1 MRPPH
6 SCALKHKAKI
16 RFEVGLISDFWN
28 FHGNEIRRQVS
39 KRKTG
44 REETGMELFLIGFG
58 AGIMVS
64 IFVTLMQCAL
74 WFDERYPE
82 DDYWHRGNRRKSR
95 RDRQKKLKPAG
106 DLQSSK
112 VQQYPTVLSAE
123 ETAGSGREAADA

>member
-1 MRPPH
+1 
-6 SCALKHKAKI
+6 
-16 RFEVGLISDFWN
+16 
-28 FHGNEIRRQVS
+28 
-39 KRKTG
+39 
-44 REETGMELFLIGFG
+44 MELFLIGFG

-64 IFVTLMQCAL
+64 IFVALMQCAL

-82 DDYWHRGNRRKSR
+82 DDYWHRGNRRKSQH
-95 RDRQKKLKPAG
+95 DRQKRLKPAG

>member
-1 MRPPH
+1 
-6 SCALKHKAKI
+6 
-16 RFEVGLISDFWN
+16 
-28 FHGNEIRRQVS
+28 
-39 KRKTG
+39 
-44 REETGMELFLIGFG
+44 MELFLIGFG

-95 RDRQKKLKPAG
+95 RNGQKRLKPAG
-106 DLQSSK
+106 DLQ
-112 VQQYPTVLSAE
+112 YPKAQNNPVVLSAE

>member
-1 MRPPH
+1 
-6 SCALKHKAKI
+6 
-16 RFEVGLISDFWN
+16 
-28 FHGNEIRRQVS
+28 
-39 KRKTG
+39 
-44 REETGMELFLIGFG
+44 MELFLIGFG
-58 AGIMVS
+58 AGIMLS

-112 VQQYPTVLSAE
+112 VQQYPAVLSAE

>member
-1 MRPPH
+1 
-6 SCALKHKAKI
+6 
-16 RFEVGLISDFWN
+16 
-28 FHGNEIRRQVS
+28 
-39 KRKTG
+39 
-44 REETGMELFLIGFG
+44 MELFLIGFG

-95 RDRQKKLKPAG
+95 RDRQKRLKPAG
-106 DLQSSK
+106 DFHAPN
-112 VQQYPTVLSAE
+112 VQKNPAVLSAE

>member
-1 MRPPH
+1 
-6 SCALKHKAKI
+6 
-16 RFEVGLISDFWN
+16 
-28 FHGNEIRRQVS
+28 
-39 KRKTG
+39 
-44 REETGMELFLIGFG
+44 MELFLIGFG

-95 RDRQKKLKPAG
+95 RDRQKRLKPAG
-106 DLQSSK
+106 DLQSPK

-123 ETAGSGREAADA
+123 EAAGSEKGAADA